1 MRVFVARRGAAIV
14 SGNMPI
20 PTSALSPH
28 PTAWR
33 LHARLRVLAMLMA
46 ASLPAVSTASFV
58 LDPPSSEDIKWQ
70 PRRTA
75 KLRPFLNGQVAL
87 IASWT
92 ALGCTPWYGRSA
104 VAVLTFLLVTR
115 TVQDADPV
123 LARYF
128 YQPWEIHTVALLSFT
143 LFGALRAVGL
153 RAEAADA
160 AAGKRSSSRQ
170 FDLRRLFAWVT
181 CAAVITLA
189 WKHWFAVE
197 LQRGQSWP
205 AGLPDCRQL
214 AFATANS
221 FAAAGLVANLILTK
235 AQTASMADARP
246 GAAYR
251 RISHDGLLPHVPS
264 DGAGGRLNLVAGTW
278 LFLPQR
284 CLALSRPC
292 RLCVAPCPRF
302 GISLGMATSNV
313 GLSSGTSFAGFF

>member
-1 MRVFVARRGAAIV
+1 
-14 SGNMPI
+14 
-20 PTSALSPH
+20 
-28 PTAWR
+28 
-33 LHARLRVLAMLMA
+33 MA

-221 FAAAGLVANLILTK
+221 FAAAGLVANLILL
-235 AQTASMADARP
+235 
-246 GAAYR
+246 R
-251 RISHDGLLPHVPS
+251 RKPLQWPMLVLVPPIAVFHTTVFYLTSHLTVR
-264 DGAGGRLNLVAGTW
+264 AGGLTWWQELGYFCRNDVLLYLGPVVCVLLLVRASGYRLAW
-278 LFLPQR
+278 
-284 CLALSRPC
+284 
-292 RLCVAPCPRF
+292 PR
-302 GISLGMATSNV
+302 AT
-313 GLSSGTSFAGFF
+313 